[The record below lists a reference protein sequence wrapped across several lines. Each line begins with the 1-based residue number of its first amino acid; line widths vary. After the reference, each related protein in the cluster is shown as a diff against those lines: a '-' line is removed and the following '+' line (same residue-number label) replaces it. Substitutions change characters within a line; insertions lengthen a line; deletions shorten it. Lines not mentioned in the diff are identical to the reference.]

1 MGFTELLTV
10 VFIVLKLMGIITWSW
25 WLVLLPEIIAGL
37 FYIILISSPLWIDSV
52 IDKHFEKKVK
62 KMKSKKEEQK

>member
-52 IDKHFEKKVK
+52 IDKHFEKKFK
-62 KMKSKKEEQK
+62 KMKSKKEEKK

>member
-62 KMKSKKEEQK
+62 KMKSKKEEKK